1 MGDQRK
7 VSGGGDERDK
17 SLVPPMNQDS
27 PSNQPFGAQ
36 IIQGDGRTAVI
47 AIWLA
52 VVAVLFG
59 GIGFT
64 VGLFAYSNT
73 TEISRIAADASRAAA
88 KAETATARANVS
100 ELYAKQLFTEMNRL
114 GYPIRTPA
122 EEHAPQ
128 QPDVAIPENPQ

>member
-1 MGDQRK
+1 
-7 VSGGGDERDK
+7 
-17 SLVPPMNQDS
+17 MNQDS

-36 IIQGDGRTAVI
+36 IIQGDGRTAAI

-52 VVAVLFG
+52 AIAVLFG
-59 GIGFT
+59 GLGFT
-64 VGLFAYSNT
+64 LGLIAYANT
-73 TEISRIAADASRAAA
+73 SDITRMAADAARAVA

-128 QPDVAIPENPQ
+128 PPETAIPENPQ